1 MVYTR
6 ALRAKENDND
16 FEEAAPRRAR
26 VSVEYNREPRYCT
39 VSRCF
44 SIMLR

>member
-16 FEEAAPRRAR
+16 FEEAAPRRAASRTCVRR
-26 VSVEYNREPRYCT
+26 V
-39 VSRCF
+39 
-44 SIMLR
+44 